1 VISRGRKES
10 VVYYALGGGL
20 GHLTRSLALGRTLQR
35 RGQGLVVALTN
46 SPHADLYAREELAA
60 RRLTPT
66 DGASPAALA
75 AWVQR
80 ALDEE
85 RPRLFI
91 VDAFPRGLLGE
102 LPELLA
108 ARRGPAA
115 LILRRLR
122 EEYVREYDL
131 PEFIRAHYDWVL
143 LVEKGLDEWR
153 FALGD
158 LAQEVPPILIR
169 SAEELLPPEE
179 ARARLRCSDDG
190 PVVLG
195 VGAGDAQQVQ
205 RFLALLVK
213 VWTRC
218 GLTGHLRLA
227 TAQTWPAGS
236 WEPGR
241 SRDFCT
247 PETDLPSGPWDPFLI
262 NYYPLF
268 ELFRGVSLVVGA
280 CGYNLF
286 HETQAAGVPAL
297 FLPQRRLYDDQF
309 ARATSAVVAHD
320 PHQLEHFLRTALTDP
335 ATRPAPSFVNG
346 AEVAADGLMRCA
358 AA

>member
-1 VISRGRKES
+1 
-10 VVYYALGGGL
+10 
-20 GHLTRSLALGRTLQR
+20 
-35 RGQGLVVALTN
+35 LV
-46 SPHADLYAREELAA
+46 
-60 RRLTPT
+60 
-66 DGASPAALA
+66 
-75 AWVQR
+75 
-80 ALDEE
+80 
-85 RPRLFI
+85 
-91 VDAFPRGLLGE
+91 
-102 LPELLA
+102 
-108 ARRGPAA
+108 
-115 LILRRLR
+115 LRRLR

-131 PEFIRAHYDWVL
+131 PAFIRAHYDLVL

-153 FALGD
+153 SALGD

-179 ARARLRCSDDG
+179 ARARLRCPGDG

-195 VGAGDAQQVQ
+195 VGAGDAHQAQ
-205 RFLALLVK
+205 RFLMLLVK
-213 VWTRC
+213 AWARC
-218 GLTGHLRLA
+218 GLKGHLRLA
-227 TAQTWPAGS
+227 TAQT
-236 WEPGR
+236 
-241 SRDFCT
+241 
-247 PETDLPSGPWDPFLI
+247 LPSGPWDPFLI

-268 ELFRGVSLVVGA
+268 ELFQGVSLVVGA